1 MSDKALLAVGTFDF
15 KQPHGLYTGY
25 FDYETL
31 NITITGQ
38 YDQDINPGNLC
49 YDRKRNVLYVCDET
63 EGHDFKGTGGGRIY
77 AYKVSDDGKLSLI
90 NWIDTLMTKTCY
102 CCLDKSGD
110 HLFYANHTGRNVVTK
125 SVYENG
131 KYTKK
136 LVGDDVGVGLI
147 SINEDGS
154 LGEITDLCKY
164 DDEYEDNRIRH
175 SHCHS
180 VTLSP
185 DGKMFVVCDKGK
197 DRIYT
202 YHIENDKIVPLHA
215 EEADRFSAP
224 RYSVF
229 EKEGKALYTNNE
241 TSNYLYAFHY
251 DSETGDLSRFASYQ
265 VLDEYNDDNASD
277 IIITNDGKY
286 LYNAVRKANKL
297 IGFRINKDK
306 TLTMISETDT
316 ALATRGLCLLPDGR
330 YLLAAYNSPGIIEVF
345 EIMEKGE
352 LISVNKIECE
362 RAACMCV
369 LGG

>member
-1 MSDKALLAVGTFDF
+1 MSDRVLLAIGTFDF
-15 KQPHGLYTGY
+15 KQPHGLYVGY
-25 FDYETL
+25 FDNETKS
-31 NITITGQ
+31 ITVSDRFGLE
-38 YDQDINPGNLC
+38 INPGNLY
-49 YDRKRNVLYVCDET
+49 YDNVRSVLYVCDET
-63 EGHDFKGTGGGRIY
+63 EGHYFKGTGGGRIY

-102 CCLDKSGD
+102 CCLDESGK

-125 SVYENG
+125 SILEND
-131 KYTKK
+131 KYVRK
-136 LVGDDVGVGLI
+136 LVGDDAGVGLV

-154 LGEITDLCKY
+154 LGYITDLCKY
-164 DDEYEDNRIRH
+164 EDEYEDNRICH

-180 VTLSP
+180 VNLSP

-202 YHIENDKIVPLHA
+202 YHVEDDKIIPLHI

-224 RYSVF
+224 RYSAF
-229 EKEGKALYTNNE
+229 DKEGKALYTNNE
-241 TSNYLYAFHY
+241 TGNYIYAFHY
-251 DSETGDLSRFASYQ
+251 DSESGKLERFGSYQ

-277 IIITNDGKY
+277 IVITNDGKY
-286 LYNAVRKANKL
+286 LYDAVRKANKL
-297 IGFRINKDK
+297 VGFRINDDK
-306 TLTMISETDT
+306 TLTKVSETDT
-316 ALATRGLCLLPDGR
+316 ALATRGLCVMPDGR

-345 EIMEKGE
+345 EIQKNGK
-352 LISVNKIECE
+352 LKSVNQIECE